1 MKHLVLRFLLAFL
14 NVLSK
19 LDYDCITVAKDALDC
34 VFRVHKTVILHEYCA
49 YHSKHLKNQKC
60 SIFLILCTWL
70 LVNMA
75 FETFCNL
82 KKCLRYLRQQIFSC
96 NF

>member
-34 VFRVHKTVILHEYCA
+34 VLRVHKTVILHEYCA
-49 YHSKHLKNQKC
+49 YNSKHLKNQKRFYFPH
-60 SIFLILCTWL
+60 SVHLALGKHGI
-70 LVNMA
+70 
-75 FETFCNL
+75 
-82 KKCLRYLRQQIFSC
+82 
-96 NF
+96 